1 MEKNRRIALAA
12 FVGLGVVV
20 WLFVRHIM
28 DTVWGVARLP
38 VPQSWPLTPADVIA
52 LVSAVAVFVILR
64 RNNKVTSFVD
74 EVIVELEKVT
84 WPPKKETLLSTVVV
98 AVMVAI
104 SAALLFGFDTLWG
117 TLVKLLYQ

>member
-1 MEKNRRIALAA
+1 
-12 FVGLGVVV
+12 
-20 WLFVRHIM
+20 
-28 DTVWGVARLP
+28 